1 MFPGEERLMAAPQTA
16 ATEDSG
22 LRPLFEK
29 PLPENPTL
37 LEALSPCHRNVRPNK
52 PIDPSSFTEIFGE
65 LHFQE
70 KPEAETAAAL
80 SVHGRDMESESEL
93 HSGGVVEST
102 DVVVVE
108 EEEVEKRP
116 LTTTFPPPIRSI
128 GPRVC
133 FRSFRE
139 DGRLVVME
147 VVTPG
152 KERLMASREGGRL
165 RLQFASAS
173 AAPAGVVGVDDEEMH
188 EDEDSHE

>member
-1 MFPGEERLMAAPQTA
+1 MAAPQTA
-16 ATEDSG
+16 ATDDSG

-37 LEALSPCHRNVRPNK
+37 LEALSSCHRNVRPNK
-52 PIDPSSFTEIFGE
+52 PVDQASFTEIFGE

-70 KPEAETAAAL
+70 KPEAEAGAAAL
-80 SVHGRDMESESEL
+80 SVHGKDMESELADS
-93 HSGGVVEST
+93 VV
-102 DVVVVE
+102 
-108 EEEVEKRP
+108 VEKRP

-152 KERLMASREGGRL
+152 KERLQASREGGRL

-173 AAPAGVVGVDDEEMH
+173 AAPAGVVGVDEEMH
-188 EDEDSHE
+188 EDEDSYERAAGSMGESPSC